1 MTFDTQQFKFLPKNG
16 INLIPILCDLQS
28 ECKIR
33 HNLKPAPPSQV
44 QRNISEACVLHEAG
58 LDEHFKMSLIFD
70 TFQDDPDLGHYYK
83 SIMKIKFIHL
93 CLTKMNNI

>member
-1 MTFDTQQFKFLPKNG
+1 M
-16 INLIPILCDLQS
+16 IPILCDLQS
-28 ECKIR
+28 EYKIR
-33 HNLKPAPPSQV
+33 HYLKPAPPSQV
-44 QRNISEACVLHEAG
+44 QRNISEACVLHLAG

-93 CLTKMNNI
+93 CFTKMNNIYKIMAALHNVLFGQ